1 MAPSKKSACTSTRHS
16 TEATPMTQPSLPAL
30 PTENRDTTSIEA
42 MDTTDPANESND
54 SKLTTLL
61 PSIQINNEA
70 EPGSGSP
77 PWEIEPDSFLARSTV
92 NGTYHKM
99 LKAFEVWKNDPA
111 CTTRVAAFMEYG
123 KDVKTMPAN
132 FGKHLMY
139 HKTHDMP
146 LHIVF
151 FGEIARTQ
159 FGTALRAREN
169 HYVGTEGNVC
179 LRFFFCQ
186 TS

>member
-16 TEATPMTQPSLPAL
+16 TEATPTTQPSLPAL
-30 PTENRDTTSIEA
+30 PTKNRDTTSIEA

-61 PSIQINNEA
+61 PSIQIDNEA

-77 PWEIEPDSFLARSTV
+77 PWEIEPDSFLARSMV
-92 NGTYHKM
+92 DSAYHKM
-99 LKAFEVWKNDPA
+99 LKAFKAWKNDPA
-111 CTTRVAAFMEYG
+111 CATRVAAFMEYR
-123 KDVKTMPAN
+123 KDIKAMPVN

-139 HKTHDMP
+139 QKTHDMP

-159 FGTALRAREN
+159 FGTALGARGN
-169 HYVGTEGNVC
+169 HYVGTAGNVR
-179 LRFFFCQ
+179 L
-186 TS
+186 